1 MYERVNPRASKT
13 TGGGVLTT
21 LTATLDDGD
30 PVVAQNLA
38 SVL

>member
-1 MYERVNPRASKT
+1 MYERVNPSASKT

-21 LTATLDDGD
+21 PTATLDDGD